1 MRRVFTDRRA
11 WAFGAAALGLALGSM
26 WFVGVRR
33 APARIA
39 RLIESRLPVTAEIDD
54 ADIGLGAVTLDG
66 VRLRDENGTLS
77 VQIDTVHAEA
87 SLLSALW
94 KGARAVRAVR
104 AETVQVSVDLSQ
116 ADTDASLRQLLST
129 LAPPGS
135 AKPSSSADAGAG
147 RTYVVSDMVLEVRDA
162 HGPLVRMSDLELR
175 KEGNH
180 VTGSVAKSLV
190 GDAGGDH
197 ARVGPVRGE
206 LVRSDGSWA
215 LETLAVEQGSV
226 RWLGT
231 AVEGDEPLALRL
243 REAARVV
250 IEARNSRNVPD
261 ADPAPQDPAPQDA
274 PVGDSIPD
282 RRAFLSRLSPNGTVT
297 VSDLDVESRT
307 PGGHV
312 ERVEDLTFALK
323 GLGEG
328 WFRMRTTGRTSNSGE
343 VNVDLKLQPM
353 QARAEGNVTIRG
365 VSLALLAP
373 LVPEVPLYNPE
384 EGVVTAELALEADQT
399 GEIHLDGVV
408 ALRNASLFSERLAPN
423 PIESLS
429 ASVRGKGVWY
439 PAERR
444 LGIEEAQLRTGA
456 ARVLVEGELER
467 THEHYRV
474 DLTARMPP
482 TPCNDVIS
490 AIPKDVF
497 GPLAGF
503 SWKGTWGGMGHLVV
517 DSRDLDATEL
527 SMRVRDLCEFVRA
540 PRWVRVERF
549 QEPFRHTVVEPDE
562 TTFQMVTGPE
572 TENWVPFEEV
582 SPFLVEAVLS
592 HEDAR
597 FYDHGGFAPWAIRD
611 ALVRNLKEGRYV
623 VGASTISM
631 QLAKNLYLKREKTIA
646 RKVQEV
652 ILTWWLEN
660 ALNKDEILELYVNV
674 IEYGPAI
681 YGLRNGAAYYFGR
694 TPDALSPAEA
704 AFLACILP
712 SPKRYHVSYERDAL
726 TRGMRGKMTRLLEHM
741 SNRERIGP
749 EALDYGLAEI
759 DAFDFRQ
766 AGEPLPLARALPPLG
781 VAVEAP
787 EDPDPFEALFVAP

>member
-11 WAFGAAALGLALGSM
+11 WAFGAAALGLALVSI
-26 WFVGVRR
+26 WFMGVRR

-39 RLIESRLPVTAEIDD
+39 RIIESRLPLTAEIDD
-54 ADIGLGAVTLDG
+54 ADIGLGTVTLNG
-66 VRLRDENGTLS
+66 VRLRDDSGTLS
-77 VQIDTVHAEA
+77 IQIDKVQAEA

-94 KGARAVRAVR
+94 QGARAVRSVR
-104 AETVQVSVDLSQ
+104 ADTVQVSVDLGRAS
-116 ADTDASLRQLLST
+116 TEASLREFFSALT
-129 LAPPGS
+129 PPD
-135 AKPSSSADAGAG
+135 SADRTSPDSAGGG
-147 RTYVVSDMVLEVRDA
+147 RTYIVTDLVLEVRDA
-162 HGPLVRMSDLELR
+162 HGPLIRMSELQLH
-175 KEGNH
+175 KEGDR
-180 VTGSVAKSLV
+180 VRSSVAKSLV
-190 GDAGGDH
+190 GDADSDH
-197 ARVGPVRGE
+197 ARVGLVEGE
-206 LVRSDGSWA
+206 LVRSEGSWA
-215 LETLAVEQGSV
+215 LESLAVEQGSV
-226 RWLGT
+226 RWLET
-231 AVEGDEPLALRL
+231 SVEGDEPLALRL
-243 REAARVV
+243 RDAARLV
-250 IEARNSRNVPD
+250 IEARRPPNAV
-261 ADPAPQDPAPQDA
+261 AVDPAPQDEAG
-274 PVGDSIPD
+274 GDPIPD
-282 RRAFLSRLSPNGTVT
+282 RRAFLSRLSPTGSVT
-297 VSDLDVESRT
+297 VSNLDVESRT
-307 PGGHV
+307 PGGDV
-312 ERVEDLTFALK
+312 ERVEDFTFALT

-343 VNVDLKLQPM
+343 VDVDLKLQPM
-353 QARAEGNVTIRG
+353 QARAEGNVKIRG

-373 LVPEVPLYNPE
+373 LVPEIPLYNPE
-384 EGVVTAELALEADQT
+384 EGVVTAELALDADHT
-399 GEIHLDGVV
+399 GEIHLEGVV

-456 ARVLVEGELER
+456 ARLLIQGELER

-482 TPCNDVIS
+482 TPCNDVVS

-503 SWKGTWGGMGHLVV
+503 SWTGTWGGMGHLLI

-549 QEPFRHTVVEPDE
+549 QEPFRHSVVEPDE

-572 TENWVPFEEV
+572 TENWVPFAEI
-582 SPFLVEAVLS
+582 SPFIVEAVLS

-660 ALNKDEILELYVNV
+660 ALNKDEILELYLNV

-749 EALDYGLAEI
+749 EALEYGLAEI

-787 EDPDPFEALFVAP
+787 DDPDPFEALFVAP